1 MTKAEDITVRVS
13 IPRLRPG
20 VIDDSIEHQLQ
31 LLQLPAVTEE
41 NEKRRSDE
49 EDTRRIRRI

>member
-20 VIDDSIEHQLQ
+20 VIDDSVEHQLQ
-31 LLQLPAVTEE
+31 LLQLPALSEE
-41 NEKRRSDE
+41 PQRRLRDD
-49 EDTRRIRRI
+49 EDTRRIRRV